1 MGATAALLA
10 QAGHAVKFVS
20 VTNGDA
26 GHHKFKGPELAARR
40 YAETQEVARRLGV
53 QYDVLD
59 HHDGQLMATLEIRH
73 EIIRLIREWRA
84 DLVLG
89 PRPNDYHPDHRYTG
103 LLIQDAAFLVT
114 VPAIVPEAP
123 ALRKNPVFLYF
134 EDGFQRPN
142 PFRPDIAVI
151 VDDAID
157 RRIAALDAHVSQFYE
172 WLPWLEGTEAEMPAD
187 PRCVDSSGS
196 NGLAPGPSRRNTGR
210 LWSAGMGRSGLP
222 PRGTVR
228 PSKSA
233 NTGRIPTRSGSGS
246 SFRCCRKETEVSVG
260 LIRSSTDSFL
270 HAVTDRNKCDPYF
283 DCGRP

>member
-1 MGATAALLA
+1 LPDPIRVIAIGAHPDDCEYRMGATAALLA
-10 QAGHAVKFVS
+10 KAGHAVKFVS

-26 GHHKFKGPELAARR
+26 GHHKIQGPELAARR

-53 QYDVLD
+53 AYDVLD

-114 VPAIVPEAP
+114 VPALVPEAP

-151 VDDAID
+151 TDDAID
-157 RRIAALDAHVSQFYE
+157 HRIAALDAHVSQFYE

-187 PRCVDSSGS
+187 PAERFQW
-196 NGLAPGPSRRNTGR
+196 LKR
-210 LWSAGMGRSGLP
+210 
-222 PRGTVR
+222 
-228 PSKSA
+228 
-233 NTGRIPTRSGSGS
+233 TRSRPIPPEHRQALVRWYGEDRAAAADYCEAFEICEYGAHPGDQ
-246 SFRCCRKETEVSVG
+246 R
-260 LIRSSTDSFL
+260 IRQLFPML
-270 HAVTDRNKCDPYF
+270 P
-283 DCGRP
+283 